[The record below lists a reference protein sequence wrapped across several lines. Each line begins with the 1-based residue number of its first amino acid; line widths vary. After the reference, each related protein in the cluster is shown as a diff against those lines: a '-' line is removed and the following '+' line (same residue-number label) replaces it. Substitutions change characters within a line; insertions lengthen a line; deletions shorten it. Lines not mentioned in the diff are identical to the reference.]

1 MNWIC
6 STITKLVL
14 LITLIANKNER
25 GSKKLPLLAN
35 KQGYM
40 NEHIERI
47 STYKRISNIHKEKI
61 FLLNCIIFFTHLYI
75 YIYIVIQ
82 GMNLQTKKFKNYSCS
97 DLKLEN
103 RLNHSKPNNRINK
116 AIIIILGIAISSYIS
131 LIYTLSVKSQNSYV
145 HNFI

>member
-47 STYKRISNIHKEKI
+47 STYKRIFNIHKEKI

-82 GMNLQTKKFKNYSCS
+82 GMNKNKTIYY
-97 DLKLEN
+97 L
-103 RLNHSKPNNRINK
+103 
-116 AIIIILGIAISSYIS
+116 LGIAISYIS
-131 LIYTLSVKSQNSYV
+131 LLILSVKSHYSYV
-145 HNFI
+145 HIF